1 MCFQWAAAYKKILD
15 VPSDLGAPPGSSG
28 IAVIEGCSGGCT
40 GTYIMKDI
48 ESELGVPFITC
59 AAMEKDEA
67 KRNYSLRNHGMQI
80 QHMFRDTGAFLDEL
94 RDFLRNSASF
104 MTFFS
109 TVLAM
114 KIPAL
119 HHDPLF
125 EAVSNAQRQVQDLR
139 DLTTKIL
146 TNIGV
151 LEMLLQHADDDQAT
165 QIAAARKTAAALAK
179 DFGMSPKDL
188 PDQLRWRFEE
198 FGKKKPEPKVKGKKR
213 EGSQPSAA
221 KAKAKRVAKSPL
233 QSFARN
239 TVLMEDNLETID
251 RIHVSEADFAAQL
264 GASGTAFG
272 SRSGGLV
279 GGTTFAEL
287 VSFFGIGVAPWVKLA
302 DDMPRDS
309 EGTRSGKST
318 RDIVEEFKLQRAV
331 ENLRLFYVVLQ
342 LAAFALA
349 TSVVVGSAANLLWDL
364 VPPGRTAEAVISGV
378 SVLSWLLQAGAV
390 ATVSTCPIDELD
402 FNSFVESRPAVCICL
417 GLGPLVSGAFRVLE
431 FPFPRW
437 ISCLAALGM
446 ILKGCLGAC
455 GVHRCQWCLPS
466 YCTLLEAWLL
476 DITVASTVTEIALAE
491 DSVMTDAWL
500 AIHASAAVLLAVW
513 LQCRKTKDTIRVYAN
528 SYMAMSWGSSFYA
541 CRAVDL
547 ALGHKEWEEG
557 RHKDIAIVAAATFSA
572 ALLLPLLLVLVVG
585 RKVLFQKLVYL
596 LDHRRRLQLRDGAFM
611 AMLLDSYVVEPGQ
624 PWWLSLEEI
633 AQKSTSGS
641 HTLAACSSLPTARL
655 EGKSPGFVVGR
666 VTEVAE
672 VQRFQQVLPWPE
684 LLRRGRQK
692 LRCLDWAAQ
701 NPEHWR
707 PETLGE
713 YQLSRPLQRGETID
727 YFVSHSWSDSPERKW
742 RALQLVADSFY
753 R

>member
-1 MCFQWAAAYKKILD
+1 
-15 VPSDLGAPPGSSG
+15 
-28 IAVIEGCSGGCT
+28 
-40 GTYIMKDI
+40 
-48 ESELGVPFITC
+48 
-59 AAMEKDEA
+59 MEKDEA

-146 TNIGV
+146 TNIG
-151 LEMLLQHADDDQAT
+151 
-165 QIAAARKTAAALAK
+165 
-179 DFGMSPKDL
+179 
-188 PDQLRWRFEE
+188 
-198 FGKKKPEPKVKGKKR
+198 
-213 EGSQPSAA
+213 
-221 KAKAKRVAKSPL
+221 
-233 QSFARN
+233 
-239 TVLMEDNLETID
+239 DNLETID
-251 RIHVSEADFAAQL
+251 RIHVSEADF
-264 GASGTAFG
+264 
-272 SRSGGLV
+272 
-279 GGTTFAEL
+279 
-287 VSFFGIGVAPWVKLA
+287 
-302 DDMPRDS
+302 DS

-417 GLGPLVSGAFRVLE
+417 GLGPLVSGAFRSLVQ
-431 FPFPRW
+431 
-437 ISCLAALGM
+437 
-446 ILKGCLGAC
+446 
-455 GVHRCQWCLPS
+455 RCEEVVGKDGWMG
-466 YCTLLEAWLL
+466 W
-476 DITVASTVTEIALAE
+476 DR
-491 DSVMTDAWL
+491 TDAWL

-547 ALGHKEWEEG
+547 ALGHKECG
-557 RHKDIAIVAAATFSA
+557 QA

-684 LLRRGRQK
+684 SLGRRFALRVPEALRWVWAKTHQHRLLRRGRQK

-753 R
+753 RLNGRYPTFWVDKFCIDQRELADGLRVLPVNVMSCRSVLCLCGKTFPTRLWCAWELCVLLSFSSIEQALQQLVVENKIQALGQMILDRETGVSEGLLVPDKRGLSVADSEALGVSHSTEVEEEGNEPMVQVSF